1 MSDNLSNPPR
11 GPVYRAAQ
19 ALGKLNVVLL
29 TACALGIVAV
39 TLNETALRVFYPRG
53 LPDWGAEVSTY
64 MMAWGLMLSL
74 PVLVLRGENIAADF
88 LVNLIPAKMRRAIGL
103 GEDIAG
109 AVFCAFVAWGGYLA
123 TELAHR
129 LGQISDTSLQFPMWM
144 YILAVP
150 VGFGLSSVAY
160 MLRLAARIWPNLRC
174 WKAPDQ

>member
-1 MSDNLSNPPR
+1 MSDTNSNPPR
-11 GPVYRAAQ
+11 GPIYRAAK
-19 ALGKLNVVLL
+19 ALGLLNVATL
-29 TACALGIVAV
+29 TFLALGIVAIK
-39 TLNETALRVFYPRG
+39 LNETALRVFYPRG

-88 LVNLIPAKMRRAIGL
+88 LANQIPDKVRHAIGL

-109 AVFCAFVAWGGYLA
+109 AVFCAFVAWGGHLA
-123 TELAHR
+123 TELAQR

-160 MLRLAARIWPNLRC
+160 VLRLAARVWPSIRS
-174 WKAPDQ
+174 WKAADR